1 MTYIIGG
8 NEVLHKPTPKVGRE
22 GDRYQGFSPG
32 STILQAGHRKDPSLR
47 AFEVDTIFERD
58 IEVPLRDGTILRADV
73 FRPHNDTKLPA
84 LISWS
89 PYGKSGS
96 GMLNLS
102 FMPGHA
108 GLPSD
113 ALSGYEKFEAP
124 DPAEW
129 EPRGYAI
136 ISIDSRGAFDS
147 EGNIRFLG
155 SEEGKDE
162 YDAVEYIAQL
172 PWCTGSVGIVGNSWL
187 AMAPYH
193 IASQQP
199 QRSTSRDPLSWRH
212 SSGSIRFCNCCGL
225 LWPRSD

>member
-84 LISWS
+84 LMSWS

-108 GLPSD
+108 GLSSD
-113 ALSGYEKFEAP
+113 ALSGYERSSK
-124 DPAEW
+124 
-129 EPRGYAI
+129 RQI
-136 ISIDSRGAFDS
+136 LLS
-147 EGNIRFLG
+147 

-199 QRSTSRDPLSWRH
+199 PHLKCFAPLEGASDLHRETHCRSGIPQVAFASAIAAGF
-212 SSGSIRFCNCCGL
+212 SGRGQTEDL
-225 LWPRSD
+225 AAMLQKYPD